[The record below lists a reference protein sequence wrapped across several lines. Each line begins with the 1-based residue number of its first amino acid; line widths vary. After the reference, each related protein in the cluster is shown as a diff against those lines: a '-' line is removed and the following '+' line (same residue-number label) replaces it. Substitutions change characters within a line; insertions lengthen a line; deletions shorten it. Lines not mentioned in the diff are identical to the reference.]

1 MQTGEKAMR
10 DGDHDNT
17 RWTAGALPSLTR
29 RGALRAAASAAA
41 LTSAGL
47 GARQAAAQ
55 ARTTT
60 TVAGFE
66 TTADVAKAE
75 QEGELLFYTHDGE
88 NAGAAIVEAFSKDF
102 PKIRGN
108 YVRAQNGALYSKV
121 LAERSAGRFNVDVI
135 QFSEVGTAI
144 DFQKRGGYER
154 YVSPQMAAYAPE
166 HLSTPSGDYT
176 WVGVTIAG
184 ICYNTTKVQ
193 PADAPKT
200 WKDLL
205 DPRWR
210 NAISTKQSTS
220 GTQFVEWYELR
231 RLYGDE
237 YWKAFAK
244 QRPRGFDS
252 RAQLFDRLAK
262 GDDKVCA
269 LAEWAGYVLIK
280 QRGAPV
286 AFVAPE
292 DGLPASQLVAGVVS
306 KAPHPEAA
314 RLFLDWLLSTKGQTF
329 YQENPY
335 LFYGSVRKDAP
346 AMPGDKRLSDFK
358 LLVPTDMPA
367 YLGSHDTFTKEW
379 NAMLGL

>member
-1 MQTGEKAMR
+1 MAQPVDT
-10 DGDHDNT
+10 DI
-17 RWTAGALPSLTR
+17 TR
-29 RGALRAAASAAA
+29 RAMLG
-41 LTSAGL
+41 AGL
-47 GARQAAAQ
+47 ALAAMPSAQ
-55 ARTTT
+55 AQTRTVTD
-60 TVAGFE
+60 VAGIQ
-66 TTADVAKAE
+66 TSADVAKAE
-75 QEGELLFYTHDGE
+75 QEGGLLFYTHDGE
-88 NAGAAIVEAFSKDF
+88 NAAAAVVEAFGKDF
-102 PKIRGN
+102 PKIKCN
-108 YVRAQNGALYSKV
+108 YVRAQNGALYSKL
-121 LAERSAGRFNVDVI
+121 LAERSAGRFNVDVV
-135 QFSEVGTAI
+135 QFSEIGTAI

-154 YVSPQMAAYAPE
+154 HLSPQAAAYAPE
-166 HLSTPSGDYT
+166 HLSTPPGDFT

-184 ICYNTTKVQ
+184 ICYNTTKVSE
-193 PADAPKT
+193 ADAPKT

-205 DPRWR
+205 DPRFR
-210 NAISTKQSTS
+210 NAMSTKQSTS

-237 YWKAFAK
+237 YWKQFAK

-292 DGLPASQLVAGVVS
+292 DGLPTSQLVAGVVA

-314 RLFLDWLLSTKGQTF
+314 RLFVDWLTSAKGQVF
-329 YQENPY
+329 YQDNPY
-335 LFYGSVRKDAP
+335 LFYGSVRRDMP
-346 AMPGDKRLSDFK
+346 AMPGGKRLSDFK
-358 LLVPTDMPA
+358 MLVPTDLPA
-367 YLGSHDTFTKEW
+367 YLASHDTFTKEW